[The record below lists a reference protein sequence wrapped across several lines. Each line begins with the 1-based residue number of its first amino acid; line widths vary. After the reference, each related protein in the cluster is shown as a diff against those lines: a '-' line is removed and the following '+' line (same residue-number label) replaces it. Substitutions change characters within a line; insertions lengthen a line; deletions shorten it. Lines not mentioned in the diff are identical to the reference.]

1 MNKIE
6 LIEAV
11 QKQLGSDI
19 SKAEAE
25 KAITAVIH
33 SIRVGAKRDKM
44 VQLVGLGSFK
54 VVDRK
59 ARRGIGPPLQQIRFS
74 KTISSPKT
82 GSEHGVVFEMEK
94 ELTELIAKSPH
105 RSVVTKALETT
116 AQGVKL
122 SLAKEKDVSEST
134 VLLSVVDEFG
144 RLLERELGE
153 KFSVDYSFALARIRG
168 ETAKL
173 EILDESG
180 PMLTLQQAAELLGVT
195 KQAVHKRLQN
205 GSLFGM
211 KYKEEIRIPAWQI
224 RDGEVV
230 PGISKVLKKLDTTDW
245 GKMLFFHSENLQLAG
260 RRPKDLI
267 LEGRVDAVADLA
279 ALFGE
284 QGAK

>member
-25 KAITAVIH
+25 KAVTAVIH

-44 VQLVGLGSFK
+44 VQLLGFGSFK
-54 VVDRK
+54 VVERK

-74 KTISSPKT
+74 KAISSPKT
-82 GSEHGVVFEMEK
+82 GSEHGIVFEMEK
-94 ELTELIAKSPH
+94 ELTELIAKSPYQ
-105 RSVVTKALETT
+105 SVVTKALETT

-153 KFSVDYSFALARIRG
+153 RFSVDYSFRLARIRG

-173 EILDESG
+173 ESLK
-180 PMLTLQQAAELLGVT
+180 A
-195 KQAVHKRLQN
+195 
-205 GSLFGM
+205 GS
-211 KYKEEIRIPAWQI
+211 
-224 RDGEVV
+224 
-230 PGISKVLKKLDTTDW
+230 
-245 GKMLFFHSENLQLAG
+245 
-260 RRPKDLI
+260 
-267 LEGRVDAVADLA
+267 
-279 ALFGE
+279 
-284 QGAK
+284 